1 MRRYSDRVVARSV
14 TSVPNDVSSSRVA
27 RCAARVGCMCETGQ
41 PASVNVC
48 RRQTSHTLSSPP
60 HPSRRPHRQPP
71 AVARAPGDWE
81 GSLLRVLRPAFAV
94 AACCARAP
102 AADPVCKPGKI
113 HRTAKDG
120 QCTESERKRPVT
132 TDNPGNSSVLDQM
145 HHLERNHVK
154 QIEGH

>member
-1 MRRYSDRVVARSV
+1 MRDSATGIREC
-14 TSVPNDVSSSRVA
+14 VP
-27 RCAARVGCMCETGQ
+27 
-41 PASVNVC
+41 PANE
-48 RRQTSHTLSSPP
+48 P
-60 HPSRRPHRQPP
+60 HPVQSSTPQPPPTPAASGSP

-154 QIEGH
+154 QMGH